1 MALTHP
7 VITVTVAMPDG
18 VEHHA
23 FDITKAG
30 VDAAIGQALLTE
42 LADAVVGQVYTL
54 SVQVFD
60 QAN

>member
-30 VDAAIGQALLTE
+30 ADAAIGQALLTQ

-54 SVQVFD
+54 SVTVLD
-60 QAN
+60 LAN